1 MQLSITSIVVTLAA
15 MASLAA
21 AAPQQNNA
29 RENFKNT
36 KCKSQA
42 CKDSVDSGCPLSFI
56 NFELGGCDDPS
67 F

>member
-21 AAPQQNNA
+21 AAPQQSNA

-42 CKDSVDSGCPLSFI
+42 CKDSVDSGCPLSNI
-56 NFELGGCDDPS
+56 NFVLGGCDDPS
-67 F
+67 S